1 MRSLNSRKTVVQR
14 AWRSSFFLLYKQ
26 ICKYYRQVLEYE
38 KEEEQRQQNL
48 ELELAKYI
56 DGLTKAELKAVLY
69 EVLYDS
75 PEWVWD
81 RFIRDHIEWKL

>member
-1 MRSLNSRKTVVQR
+1 MCKHTV
-14 AWRSSFFLLYKQ
+14 ALFFTIFPEEAKE
-26 ICKYYRQVLEYE
+26 YYRQVLEYE

-75 PEWVWD
+75 PKWVWD